1 VTGQIIR
8 PYGDTT
14 GDGRVQVSFTLPI
27 PFATPA
33 DRTRAEGA
41 ALQLAAKMGLEPAMV
56 VHAKGMGKDFTF
68 CIVYGR
74 VSHLV
79 DLSEVSVPE
88 REFPL
93 LSSAEINLRIR
104 SGLGR
109 KLVVVGACI
118 GTDAHTVGIDAI
130 LNVKGHSGEKGLEY
144 YREIRVVN
152 LGSQVEVPSLVAR
165 SRAEG
170 ADAVLVS
177 QVVTQRDAHISNSRE
192 MADAFAEAGPEKPL
206 LVVGGPRFDP
216 AMAAG
221 LGVDRIFGKGTTPR
235 EVASYL
241 VHALTPAATSRPAD
255 AAGPANASE
264 PANAAG
270 PADAAGPANASGP
283 AEASDASGPAGASA
297 QPPMKE
303 VGADA

>member
-14 GDGRVQVSFTLPI
+14 GDGRVQLSFTLPI
-27 PFATPA
+27 PFGTPA
-33 DRTRAEGA
+33 ERARAEGA
-41 ALQLAAKMGLEPAMV
+41 ALQLAAKMGLAPAMV
-56 VHAKGMGKDFTF
+56 VHAKGMGPDFTF

-79 DLSEVSVPE
+79 DLSEVTVLE

-93 LSSAEINLRIR
+93 LSSAEVNLRIR

-152 LGSQVEVPSLVAR
+152 LGSQVDIGDLVTR

-177 QVVTQRDAHISNSRE
+177 QVVTQRDAHLSNSRK
-192 MADAFAEAGPEKPL
+192 MADAFDAAGPGRPL
-206 LVVGGPRFDP
+206 LVVGGPRFDQ
-216 AMAAG
+216 AMAAE
-221 LGVDRIFGKGTTPR
+221 LGVDRIFGKGTTPG

-241 VHALTPAATSRPAD
+241 VHALAPAR
-255 AAGPANASE
+255 GPATTPS
-264 PANAAG
+264 
-270 PADAAGPANASGP
+270 ADGSGQEHPDGVP
-283 AEASDASGPAGASA
+283 AEAPHAA
-297 QPPMKE
+297 Q
-303 VGADA
+303 AAR